1 MGRIMLAGLI
11 MVLLLATSPSPAF
24 AQIPGAGSIAQE
36 DVIVLFKEEV
46 PRAGRADIVK
56 RAGAV
61 TKVNFRIVSAAAV
74 RANPAALAALEK
86 VPGVVAIVP
95 DRKVAI
101 VDGPE
106 VAPEEQPTGR
116 GKPGGS
122 ASTGQVLPAGIK
134 RIAADQVWASATG
147 AGVGV
152 AVVDTGI
159 DFGHADLTVAPACFT
174 AFTSCQDDHG
184 HGTHVAGIIAAKNN
198 SQDVVGV
205 APGATL
211 YAVKVLDQ
219 SGSGNDSTVM
229 AGLEWISH
237 NAALVSPP
245 IRVINMSLGRA
256 GTLDDNPALRAAVQ
270 ALYNQGIEVVVAA
283 GNDASKEVSQQVPA
297 TYPEAMAVAS
307 TTAVDGGNRCKW
319 YSGRIMADT
328 ASYFTTDGRYNPDTG
343 TGITVSAPGEDKEDI
358 SPGCSISSVGIL
370 STARGGGTTRM
381 SGTSMA
387 APHVAGVVALMQ
399 QSSSLSPEEV
409 RAKVRASA
417 DRQGTSPLD
426 SPTSSYTYDGEREGV
441 VWAPGA
447 LQ

>member
-1 MGRIMLAGLI
+1 MARLAGLI
-11 MVLLLATSPSPAF
+11 IVLVLVLATSPSPAF
-24 AQIPGAGSIAQE
+24 GQSPAAGSTALE
-36 DVIVLFKEEV
+36 DIIVLFKQEV
-46 PRAGRADIVK
+46 PRAERADIVK

-61 TKVNFRIVSAAAV
+61 TKVNFMIVSAAAV
-74 RANPAALAALEK
+74 RANPAAKAALEK
-86 VPGVVAIVP
+86 APGVVAIVP

-122 ASTGQVLPAGIK
+122 ASTGQVLPAGVK
-134 RIAADQVWASATG
+134 RIGADQAWATSTG

-159 DFGHADLTVAPACFT
+159 DFGHTDLAVATACFT

-198 SQDVVGV
+198 TQDVVGV
-205 APGATL
+205 AHGATL

-219 SGSGNDSTVM
+219 SGSGSDSTVM
-229 AGLEWISH
+229 AGLEWVSS
-237 NAALVSPP
+237 NANLVSPA
-245 IRVINMSLGRA
+245 IRVVNMSLGRA
-256 GTLDDNPALRAAVQ
+256 GTLEDNPALRAAVQ

-319 YSGRIMADT
+319 YSGSIRADT
-328 ASYFTTDGRYNPDTG
+328 ASYFTTDGKYNPDTRI
-343 TGITVSAPGEDKEDI
+343 GITVSAPGEDKEDI

-399 QSSSLSPEEV
+399 QSGSLSPEEV
-409 RAKVRASA
+409 RAKLQTSA
-417 DRQGTSPLD
+417 DRQGASPLD
-426 SPTSSYTYDGEREGV
+426 SPTSSYTYDGEREGI